1 MMVGI
6 DNAKDKVSKGSVI
19 TFCATISNDF
29 GKFYSNYTIQK
40 SEEGLKIQQ
49 VMLEALNAFVK
60 ENKSAPSEV
69 ILLKN
74 GCGDSQIDIAKTN

>member
-1 MMVGI
+1 MCAKVGNVLWAPRPPSKLPKNVMMVGI

-29 GKFYSNYTIQK
+29 GKFYSSYTIQK

-49 VMLEALNAFVK
+49 VML
-60 ENKSAPSEV
+60 
-69 ILLKN
+69 
-74 GCGDSQIDIAKTN
+74 